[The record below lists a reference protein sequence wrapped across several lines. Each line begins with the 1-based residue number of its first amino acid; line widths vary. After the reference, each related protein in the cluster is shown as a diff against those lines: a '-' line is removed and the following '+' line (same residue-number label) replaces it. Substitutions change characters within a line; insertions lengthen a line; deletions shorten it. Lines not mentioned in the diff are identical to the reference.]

1 MKKILTN
8 LFQHQ
13 LLTRSEA
20 EELLIKIAHNEY
32 NDAEIAALISVFQ
45 MRSITTDEF
54 IGFSDAL
61 LILCRDMSRLSQYDP
76 IDIVGTGGD
85 GKNTFNIS
93 TLSCIVTAAAGYKV
107 TKHGNYGASSVS
119 GSSTVMERMG
129 VKFSNDLSVL
139 EKSLDECNLAFL
151 HAPLFNDALK
161 VVAPIRQKLKV
172 RTFFNMLGPIVNPVK
187 NKKSVLGVFNLKMA
201 RMYHYYYQK
210 KSLDYAIV
218 HALDGYDEIS
228 LTGDF
233 KVITPQGENIY
244 TPQGIGFSRYAE
256 EVLYGGN
263 TAEEAAL
270 IFKNVIENKA
280 QKAQKDVVL
289 VNTAFAIRTICKE
302 KTLAAC
308 VEEAREAIDSGAA
321 KQTFEKFLAINK

>member
-13 LLTRSEA
+13 LLTREEA
-20 EELLIKIAHNEY
+20 KDLLTRISHNEY

-45 MRSITTDEF
+45 MRSISTDEF

-61 LILCRDMSRLSQYDP
+61 LALCTDLSCLGKYDP

-85 GKNTFNIS
+85 CKNTFNIS
-93 TLSCIVTAAAGYKV
+93 TLSCFVTAAAGYKV
-107 TKHGNYGASSVS
+107 AKHGNYGASSVS

-129 VKFSNDLSVL
+129 VKFSSDPTVL
-139 EKSLDECNLAFL
+139 EKSLDECNLTFL

-161 VVAPIRQKLKV
+161 VVGPIRKKLKV

-201 RMYHYYYQK
+201 RMYHYYYQQK
-210 KSLDYAIV
+210 ALDYAIV

-233 KVITPQGENIY
+233 KVITPQGEDIF
-244 TPQGIGFSRYAE
+244 TPQSVGFRIYKE
-256 EVLYGGN
+256 QELFGGD
-263 TAEEAAL
+263 TAEDAAK
-270 IFKNVIENKA
+270 IFKNVIENRATEA
-280 QKAQKDVVL
+280 QKNVVII
-289 VNTAFAIRTICKE
+289 NAAFAIQTICKQ
-302 KTLAAC
+302 KTLQEC
-308 VEEAREAIDSGAA
+308 IEEAKLVIENGAV
-321 KQTFEKFLAINK
+321 KQTFQKFIQLNS